1 MKTIIVILT
10 VFSFSFIGFLHSHA
24 ADLSGV
30 KDRVQG
36 AVKAVKVV
44 TGVKVYKKVKD
55 VVRKLMIRRIIRNPG
70 LVACENWD
78 QNIRPPWGAAE
89 FTGWQ

>member
-1 MKTIIVILT
+1 VL
-10 VFSFSFIGFLHSHA
+10 SFSFVGLLPSQA

-30 KDRVQG
+30 KDKVQG
-36 AVKAVKVV
+36 AVKAGKAIA
-44 TGVKVYKKVKD
+44 GIKVYRKVKD
-55 VVRKLMIRRIIRNPG
+55 VVRKIMIRRIIRNPG

-78 QNIRPPWGAAE
+78 QNIRPPWGDAE